1 MIRAAFVSEW
11 VKLRRLPLLLG
22 TYLGLAA
29 AAALFTG
36 LMFGEAAAPGH
47 RGGFITLRQLAQPD
61 GLVHGLS
68 RAAVLL
74 GIVAFGIAASQIA
87 SEYSL
92 GTLRQVLIRQP
103 RRAIFLLGKHLAVV
117 AFLVG
122 AVLLATAA
130 SATTAVAMAHVRN
143 ISSSAWTS
151 STGLADNFRAL
162 GDMTLAVIG
171 FATFG
176 TFAGVLLRSSVAAI
190 ILGLAY
196 VLPVENIIGSLVHSL
211 GAWLPG
217 QLLLS
222 VAQGG
227 NASIRFANGMI
238 GSLIYLAA
246 ALGAA
251 VALFVRRDVTA

>member
-1 MIRAAFVSEW
+1 VIGVAFVSEW

-29 AAALFTG
+29 AAALFTS
-36 LMFGEAAAPGH
+36 LIFGQAGEHKGD
-47 RGGFITLRQLAQPD
+47 FVTLPELAQPN

-68 RAAVLL
+68 RAVVLL
-74 GIVAFGIAASQIA
+74 GIVAFGLAASQIA

-103 RRAIFLLGKHLAVV
+103 RRAVFLLGKYLAVL
-117 AFLVG
+117 AFLAG
-122 AVLLATAA
+122 ALLLATAA
-130 SATTAVAMAHVRN
+130 SGTAALVMAHVRG

-151 STGLADNFRAL
+151 STGLADNFKAL

-171 FATFG
+171 FATLG

-190 ILGLAY
+190 IVGFAY
-196 VLPVENIIGSLVHSL
+196 LLPVENILSSLVHGL
-211 GAWLPG
+211 TAWLPG
-217 QLLLS
+217 ELLLS

-227 NASIRFANGMI
+227 NPDIRFATGVA
-238 GSLIYLAA
+238 GSLIYLTA
-246 ALGAA
+246 ALAGA
-251 VALFVRRDVTA
+251 VALFVHRDVTA